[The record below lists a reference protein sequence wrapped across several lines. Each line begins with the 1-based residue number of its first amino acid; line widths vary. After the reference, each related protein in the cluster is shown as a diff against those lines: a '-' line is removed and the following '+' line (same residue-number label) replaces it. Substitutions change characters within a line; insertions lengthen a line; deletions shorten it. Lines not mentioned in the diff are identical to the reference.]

1 MENRKK
7 IGILAIQG
15 SVIEHAEMIR
25 KLGLT
30 PFLVRT
36 KKELNDVDALILPG
50 GESTTIGHIMKK
62 SSIDKDF
69 IKRVKEGMPVY
80 GTCAGTI
87 LLAKKLIGRQTIHFS
102 LMDIEIER
110 NAYGRQVDSFIG
122 KIILSSKVFSL
133 PLRMEAVFIRA
144 PKIKKTGKDVEILA
158 KYRGEPIMCREGNIL
173 ISTFHPELTND
184 TRIHKYFLNFLDAK
198 K

>member
-1 MENRKK
+1 MKNRKK

-62 SSIDKDF
+62 FSIDKDF

-80 GTCAGTI
+80 GTCAGAI
-87 LLAKKLIGRQTIHFS
+87 LLAKKLTGTQRTTRFS
-102 LMDIEIER
+102 LMNIEIER
-110 NAYGRQVDSFIG
+110 NAYGRQVDSFIENIKIPLLG
-122 KIILSSKVFSL
+122 KTPF
-133 PLRMEAVFIRA
+133 EAVFIRA
-144 PKIKKTGKDVEILA
+144 PKIKKTGKNVEILA
-158 KYRGEPIMCREGNIL
+158 EYRGEPIMCREGNIL
-173 ISTFHPELTND
+173 ISTFHPELTKD
-184 TRIHKYFLNFLDAK
+184 TRVHKYFLNFLDAK